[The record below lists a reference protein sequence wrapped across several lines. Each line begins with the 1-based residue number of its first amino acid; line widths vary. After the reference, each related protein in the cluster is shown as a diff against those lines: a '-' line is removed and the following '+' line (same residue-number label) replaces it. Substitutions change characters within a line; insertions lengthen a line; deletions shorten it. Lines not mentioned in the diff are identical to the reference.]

1 MDVSGTKAEAM
12 QREYFKCRK
21 SPKYK
26 KLKIKFK
33 KLKRRTLK
41 DFYSKFV
48 SDLKLTDP
56 GKWYNMAKKIGAVNK
71 LSGGDIQVQSLNNLS
86 NAQCVEKIAEH
97 FAAISQ
103 EYQPINLSQLPSYL
117 PAQPPPKIEE
127 YDVYI
132 RLKYLKKTK

>member
-26 KLKIKFK
+26 KLQIKFK

-56 GKWYNMAKKIGAVNK
+56 ENGIIWQKKLE
-71 LSGGDIQVQSLNNLS
+71 LS
-86 NAQCVEKIAEH
+86 
-97 FAAISQ
+97 
-103 EYQPINLSQLPSYL
+103 
-117 PAQPPPKIEE
+117 
-127 YDVYI
+127 
-132 RLKYLKKTK
+132 TKVWWGHPGSIFE